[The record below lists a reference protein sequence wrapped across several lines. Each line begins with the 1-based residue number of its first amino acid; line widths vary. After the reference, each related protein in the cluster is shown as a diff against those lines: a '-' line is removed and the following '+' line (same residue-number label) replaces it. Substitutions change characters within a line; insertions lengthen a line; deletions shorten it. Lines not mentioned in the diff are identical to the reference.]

1 MKTQK
6 QRIFSIL
13 AILTMAVILTCILV
27 ACNGST
33 SSQSHGNSS
42 RFIAEYYVNGE
53 LWKTS
58 DKNED
63 LDYPIIKGKELF
75 LGWYTDEL
83 YFDSY
88 NKAAFNSSKLYSN
101 IKYYGKTV
109 SFSDYLMRLSCLQK
123 DGLDVYSRFNLTADV
138 GDITLELRTTYDG
151 NSPLNPFPV
160 LTCEWASGGEI
171 VSTMYYIEDS
181 KMVAYYVSLSNSSFV
196 KADYRVVYDPEK
208 NNEDEHFC
216 SDFYLVDS
224 SGDTFALTSS
234 VQKVIKSFALLSCT
248 ALHRF
253 ATEAEQN
260 PSETIYT
267 VASFYENIGRIIYF
281 NDGKAEEDQWYELY
295 DTVEIYTPPIED
307 LNKVFEGWYLD
318 SNFKTKFTDID
329 YANAG
334 TTVLYAKWTT
344 ADNLLQ
350 EWVLK
355 YAMGKKMM
363 LPENSG
369 KEDAYFT
376 ARNGVPYLEYEV
388 YGDNEKAGKT
398 AVSYNI
404 KTNSFVMS
412 LYDKNGIKTGS
423 YSANYQISFTDFQ
436 WKSTVTN
443 ENITASTTDARKVLE
458 QSKSAALEKIKNAYK
473 FGHALVMGNRDTS
486 SMGNFQLYPL
496 SHKIFY
502 VTDEAWTSFKAN
514 NATYYLEG
522 NDLTLASA
530 SLSNAAFAGWY
541 LDKKHTKKV
550 EKISSSDDRDLILY
564 PLFYTVS
571 VSKNENVGGN
581 VRISSNLTI
590 GTECT
595 ITASANS
602 GYTFT
607 GWYIGDE
614 KVSDDTSYTFV
625 MSEENKSFVAHFEPN
640 TYNVLFDANGGEC
653 DESSFAV
660 SYNRQY
666 SHTLPIPTRQGY
678 DFGGWYYSNAL
689 FASSGTYLY
698 AKDVTLTAKWTA
710 RADTQ
715 YIVNHWQQSMTDE
728 YVVFETQRLQGRTDS
743 NVTPSVKRYVGFSSP
758 TTKTARIMPDG
769 TTVID
774 YYYLRNSYTISFVTN
789 GGNAIGEITQKF
801 ESELALPIAV
811 RDDDTFGGWFTSAL
825 LDNDFTNTVMP
836 ANDIVLY
843 AWWAEENKTVDF
855 GYTESDE
862 YVTINSYNG
871 TVKNVHIPEFI
882 NDKIVSIVGENA
894 FKNESIVEMV
904 LPSRINSILKEAFY
918 NCSALKKVTFLGNE
932 CALLDNYAFAGCS
945 LLSKFNSDKEG
956 ALVVPSS
963 CSKIGSYAFNNLVLI
978 TDVTVPDSVTAIG
991 DGAFSGCTALSKF
1004 NSDDENTIII
1014 PEGVLSIGE
1023 YAFMNVSGVTNITVA
1038 DSVTTIRSSAFKG
1051 CNSLVSITLPFVGRT
1066 ETETTSRWT
1075 VFGYIF
1081 GDTTPENT
1089 TMDSSTTIYRTSGT
1103 EGLTSQIVYSGSSWF
1118 FFTIPQSLRT
1128 VTITKQANIP
1138 AYAFYNCDLIETIN
1152 LPSTVES
1159 IGNYAFYNCS
1169 ALNQINSS
1177 NANTLNMPTGLLTI
1191 GNYAFS
1197 NAATTVTTVVVPDS
1211 VTTIGLG
1218 AFKGL
1223 SSLEKIT
1230 IPFVG
1235 KADDA
1240 SDIESVFGYIFGYS
1254 TTHTSSSS
1262 TTENKSFINQV
1273 YGERLSG
1280 ATWQYS
1286 MRPNGDFY
1294 SYHYYIPATLREV
1307 TVTLDTTIPVAAFN
1321 GCDLIE
1327 KITISD
1333 EAYSI
1338 GAYAFQNC
1346 KSMTRFNSDV
1356 EGEFNMPQ
1364 SVTTINQYA
1373 FNNCLLATK
1382 VTLPD
1387 NVTSI
1392 GSYAFYNCDL
1402 IETINLPSTVESI
1415 GNYAFYNCSAL
1426 NQINSSNANTLNMPT
1441 GLLTIGNY
1449 AFSNAAT
1456 TVTTVVVPDSVTTI
1470 GLGAFKGLS
1479 SLEKITIPFVG
1490 KADDASDIESVF
1502 GYIFGYST
1510 THTSS
1515 SSTTENKSFIN
1526 QVYGERLS
1534 GATWQYS
1541 MRPNGDFYSYHYYIP
1556 ATLREVTVTLDTT
1569 IPVAA
1574 FNGCDLIEKI
1584 TISDEAYSIG
1594 AYAFQNCKSM
1604 TRFNSDVEGE
1614 FNMPQSVTTI
1624 NQYAFNNCLLA
1635 TKVTLPDNVTSIGSY
1650 AFYGCSLLSKFN
1662 SDKEGSLVVPSSY
1675 SNIGSYAFSNL
1686 VLITDITVPDSVTT
1700 IGLGTFKGCSGL
1712 VNITLPFVGA
1722 SKTASNGYDQV
1733 FGYIFGDTTSSGSSL
1748 VNQYSSYYY
1757 YIPKTIKSVTVTKQ
1771 TTIPQYAFN
1780 KCDFIES
1787 ITIPQNVTKIGIY
1800 AFAECKKLKT
1810 LNSKIE
1816 GEFNIPQSVTT
1827 INQYAFNN
1835 CLLAAKVTLP
1845 DNVTSIGSY
1854 AFYGCSLLSKF
1865 NSDKEG
1871 SLVVPSSCSTIGS
1884 YSFNNLV
1891 LITDITVPDSVTTI
1905 GLGTFKGCSGLV
1917 NITLPFVG
1925 ASKTASNGYDQ
1936 VFGYIFGDTTSS
1948 GSSLVNQYSSY
1959 YYYIPKTIKSVTVTK
1974 QTTIPQYAF
1983 NKCDFI
1989 ESITIPQNV
1998 TKIGIYAFA
2007 ECKKLKTLNS
2017 KIEGEFNIPQSV
2029 TTINQYAFNNCLLA
2043 TKVTL
2048 PDNVTSIGDYAF
2060 AGCSKISQFNSNNQ
2074 GELFVPK
2081 NCERIG
2087 ASAFAE
2093 LKLIEKVCVGDIVYR
2108 IGAAVFSKM
2117 ISLKEIILPFVG
2129 SSNVSSKN
2137 TYQYPLGYVFG
2148 TSSYTGGTATT
2159 QYFYGSSISSVT
2171 SENYYIPTT
2180 LQKVTITLGDLNY
2193 GAFYNC
2199 SNITEVI
2206 VSQDAVVNEKA
2217 LYACSATITRID
2229 YTATNYSWNGR
2240 DTATAYNSG
2249 DGSEANPYIIS
2260 NGDELAFFAQQV
2272 NNGQSYEGVYFKLSQ
2287 NIYMAN
2293 KAFEVIGNDTSYFKG
2308 VFDGNG
2314 FAIKSVYITS
2324 TAQNVGLFGKTSGT
2338 IKNLSLIST
2347 TINSNSTVNQSTAGL
2362 LVGHLLEGGAVSNCS
2377 AQGTITAKCQL
2388 ILYCGG
2394 LIGYNDGSVD
2404 NSSASVNVSATST
2417 SLMVYAGGL
2426 IGYNKGDV
2434 INSTASGTVSASG
2447 YNAEYTHKGN
2457 IFGFDSKA

>member
-6 QRIFSIL
+6 QRCVSIL

-27 ACNGST
+27 SCNGST
-33 SSQSHGNSS
+33 SSQNHGNAS
-42 RFIAEYYVNGE
+42 RFKAEYYVNGE

-75 LGWYTDEL
+75 LGWYTDEF

-138 GDITLELRTTYDG
+138 GDITLKLKTTYDY
-151 NSPLNPFPV
+151 NSPLNPYPV
-160 LTCEWASGGEI
+160 LTCEWAGSGEI
-171 VSTMYYIEDS
+171 ISTIYYIEDS
-181 KMVAYYVSLSNSSFV
+181 KMVAYYSSLSNSSFV

-208 NNEDEHFC
+208 NNEDEYFC

-234 VQKVIKSFALLSCT
+234 VQKVIKSFAFLSCT

-253 ATEAEQN
+253 ATEAKQN

-267 VASFYENIGRIIYF
+267 VASFYEHIGRIIYF
-281 NDGKAEEDQWYELY
+281 NDGKAEKDQWYDLS
-295 DTVEIYTPPIED
+295 DTVEMYTPSIED

-318 SNFKTKFTDID
+318 SNFKTKFTEID
-329 YANAG
+329 YDNAG

-344 ADNLLQ
+344 TDNLLQ
-350 EWVLK
+350 EWALK
-355 YAMGKKMM
+355 YATGKKMM

-423 YSANYQISFTDFQ
+423 YSANYQISFTNFQ

-522 NDLTLASA
+522 NDLTLAA
-530 SLSNAAFAGWY
+530 GSLSNAAFAGWY
-541 LDKKHTKKV
+541 LDEKHTKKV

-571 VSKNENVGGN
+571 VSKNENAGGN
-581 VRISSNLTI
+581 VRMPSNITI

-666 SHTLPIPTRQGY
+666 SHALPIPTRQGY

-698 AKDVTLTAKWTA
+698 AKDITLTAKWTA
-710 RADTQ
+710 RTDTQ
-715 YIVNHWQQSMTDE
+715 YIVNHWQQSLTDE

-743 NVTPSVKRYVGFSSP
+743 NVTPSVKKYVGFSSP
-758 TTKTARIMPDG
+758 ATKTARIMPDG
-769 TTVID
+769 TTIID

-789 GGNAIGEITQKF
+789 GGNAIGEMTRKF
-801 ESELALPIAV
+801 ESELVLPMAV
-811 RDDDTFGGWFTSAL
+811 RGVDTFGGWFISAL
-825 LDNDFTNTVMP
+825 LDNNFTDTIMP

-843 AWWAEENKTVDF
+843 AWWTEENKAVDF

-882 NDKIVSIVGENA
+882 NDKIVSIVGGKA

-918 NCSALKKVTFLGNE
+918 NCSALTKVTFLGNE
-932 CALLDNYAFAGCS
+932 CALLDDYAFA
-945 LLSKFNSDKEG
+945 
-956 ALVVPSS
+956 
-963 CSKIGSYAFNNLVLI
+963 
-978 TDVTVPDSVTAIG
+978 
-991 DGAFSGCTALSKF
+991 
-1004 NSDDENTIII
+1004 
-1014 PEGVLSIGE
+1014 
-1023 YAFMNVSGVTNITVA
+1023 
-1038 DSVTTIRSSAFKG
+1038 
-1051 CNSLVSITLPFVGRT
+1051 
-1066 ETETTSRWT
+1066 
-1075 VFGYIF
+1075 
-1081 GDTTPENT
+1081 
-1089 TMDSSTTIYRTSGT
+1089 
-1103 EGLTSQIVYSGSSWF
+1103 
-1118 FFTIPQSLRT
+1118 
-1128 VTITKQANIP
+1128 
-1138 AYAFYNCDLIETIN
+1138 
-1152 LPSTVES
+1152 
-1159 IGNYAFYNCS
+1159 
-1169 ALNQINSS
+1169 
-1177 NANTLNMPTGLLTI
+1177 
-1191 GNYAFS
+1191 
-1197 NAATTVTTVVVPDS
+1197 
-1211 VTTIGLG
+1211 
-1218 AFKGL
+1218 
-1223 SSLEKIT
+1223 
-1230 IPFVG
+1230 
-1235 KADDA
+1235 
-1240 SDIESVFGYIFGYS
+1240 
-1254 TTHTSSSS
+1254 
-1262 TTENKSFINQV
+1262 
-1273 YGERLSG
+1273 
-1280 ATWQYS
+1280 
-1286 MRPNGDFY
+1286 
-1294 SYHYYIPATLREV
+1294 
-1307 TVTLDTTIPVAAFN
+1307 
-1321 GCDLIE
+1321 
-1327 KITISD
+1327 
-1333 EAYSI
+1333 
-1338 GAYAFQNC
+1338 
-1346 KSMTRFNSDV
+1346 
-1356 EGEFNMPQ
+1356 
-1364 SVTTINQYA
+1364 
-1373 FNNCLLATK
+1373 
-1382 VTLPD
+1382 
-1387 NVTSI
+1387 
-1392 GSYAFYNCDL
+1392 
-1402 IETINLPSTVESI
+1402 
-1415 GNYAFYNCSAL
+1415 
-1426 NQINSSNANTLNMPT
+1426 
-1441 GLLTIGNY
+1441 
-1449 AFSNAAT
+1449 
-1456 TVTTVVVPDSVTTI
+1456 
-1470 GLGAFKGLS
+1470 
-1479 SLEKITIPFVG
+1479 
-1490 KADDASDIESVF
+1490 
-1502 GYIFGYST
+1502 
-1510 THTSS
+1510 
-1515 SSTTENKSFIN
+1515 
-1526 QVYGERLS
+1526 
-1534 GATWQYS
+1534 
-1541 MRPNGDFYSYHYYIP
+1541 
-1556 ATLREVTVTLDTT
+1556 
-1569 IPVAA
+1569 
-1574 FNGCDLIEKI
+1574 
-1584 TISDEAYSIG
+1584 
-1594 AYAFQNCKSM
+1594 
-1604 TRFNSDVEGE
+1604 
-1614 FNMPQSVTTI
+1614 
-1624 NQYAFNNCLLA
+1624 
-1635 TKVTLPDNVTSIGSY
+1635 
-1650 AFYGCSLLSKFN
+1650 
-1662 SDKEGSLVVPSSY
+1662 
-1675 SNIGSYAFSNL
+1675 
-1686 VLITDITVPDSVTT
+1686 
-1700 IGLGTFKGCSGL
+1700 
-1712 VNITLPFVGA
+1712 
-1722 SKTASNGYDQV
+1722 
-1733 FGYIFGDTTSSGSSL
+1733 
-1748 VNQYSSYYY
+1748 
-1757 YIPKTIKSVTVTKQ
+1757 
-1771 TTIPQYAFN
+1771 
-1780 KCDFIES
+1780 
-1787 ITIPQNVTKIGIY
+1787 
-1800 AFAECKKLKT
+1800 
-1810 LNSKIE
+1810 
-1816 GEFNIPQSVTT
+1816 
-1827 INQYAFNN
+1827 
-1835 CLLAAKVTLP
+1835 
-1845 DNVTSIGSY
+1845 
-1854 AFYGCSLLSKF
+1854 GCSLLSKF

-1871 SLVVPSSCSTIGS
+1871 SLVVPSSCSAIGS
-1884 YSFNNLV
+1884 YAFNNLV
-1891 LITDITVPDSVTTI
+1891 LITDVTVPDYVTTIGRGAFKGCSDLVNITLPFVGGKVNATDNAAVFGYIFDYTTSSSSSLVYQYSGNYYYYYYIPKTIKSVIVTKQTAIPQNAFRNCDFIERITILQSVTSIGDYAFDKCSSLTSVSISEGVTSIGSYAFAGCSLLSKFNSDKEGALVIPSSCSKIGSYAFNNMVLITDVTVPDSVTAI
-1905 GLGTFKGCSGLV
+1905 GIGAFKGCSGLV

-1925 ASKTASNGYDQ
+1925 REVNATNEYAV
-1936 VFGYIFGDTTSS
+1936 VFGYIFDYTTSS
-1948 GSSLVNQYSSY
+1948 SSSLVYQYSGKY
-1959 YYYIPKTIKSVTVTK
+1959 YDYYYIPKTIKSVTITK
-1974 QTTIPQYAF
+1974 QTAIPQYAF
-1983 NKCDFI
+1983 RNCDFI

-1998 TKIGIYAFA
+1998 TEIGIYAFA
-2007 ECKKLKTLNS
+2007 GCKKLKTLNS
-2017 KIEGEFNIPQSV
+2017 KVEGEFNIPQSV
-2029 TTINQYAFNNCLLA
+2029 TTINQYAFINCLLA

-2048 PDNVTSIGDYAF
+2048 SNNVTAIGDYAF
-2060 AGCSKISQFNSNNQ
+2060 AGCSKISQFNSSNQ

-2108 IGAAVFSKM
+2108 IGAAAFSKM
-2117 ISLKEIILPFVG
+2117 ISLKEITLPFVG

-2159 QYFYGSSISSVT
+2159 QYYYGSSISSVT

-2199 SNITEVI
+2199 SNITEVS

-2217 LYACSATITRID
+2217 LYACPATITRID

-2240 DTATAYNSG
+2240 DIATAYNSG

-2272 NNGQSYEGVYFKLSQ
+2272 NNGESYEGVYFKLSQ

-2293 KAFEVIGNDTSYFKG
+2293 KAFEVIGNDISYFKG
-2308 VFDGNG
+2308 VFDGND

-2324 TAQNVGLFGKTSGT
+2324 AAQNVGLFGKTSGT
-2338 IKNLSLIST
+2338 IKNLRLLST
-2347 TINSNSTVNQSTAGL
+2347 TINSNSTENQSMAGL
-2362 LVGHLLEGGAVSNCS
+2362 LVGHLLEGGAISNCS

-2388 ILYCGG
+2388 TLYCGG